1 MSRPRLTPEEL
12 GPLLAR
18 SWSPQT
24 SSRWRADNPA
34 LGQCGVT
41 ALVVHRLCG
50 GEILKT
56 DTEDGPHFYNRIE
69 GLRHD
74 FTASQFADLPAYCD
88 LPSDADEA
96 MAGTTAEQLAA
107 LMRGVGRD
115 DG

>member
-1 MSRPRLTPEEL
+1 VSRAGLTPEEL
-12 GPLLAR
+12 APLLA
-18 SWSPQT
+18 SAWSAKT

-34 LGQCGVT
+34 LGQCSVT

-74 FTASQFADLPAYCD
+74 FTGSQFADLPAYSD
-88 LPSDADEA
+88 FPSDVDEA
-96 MAGTTAEQLAA
+96 MAETSAEQFAA
-107 LMRGVGRD
+107 LLRGVG
-115 DG
+115 GE